1 MQNDN
6 LTICDR
12 CGSDACYKQPVT
24 EDINLYFCYG
34 CGFQS
39 NSAMTEG
46 SDFYNEQLEVLPE
59 LYKDLISTDND
70 GKVWI
75 PSAINSPTQ
84 GMIFINGTS
93 IENWKWSAVKAVPV
107 SEEEKEKYPIPSKP
121 GEYYEWR
128 MDMGT
133 MKLFEEKDF
142 MDALSYIE
150 ILPE

>member
-6 LTICDR
+6 LTICDH

-39 NSAMTEG
+39 NSAMIEG

-59 LYKDLISTDND
+59 LYKDLISIDND

-84 GMIFINGTS
+84 GMIFVNGTS
-93 IENWKWSAVKAVPV
+93 IGNWKWSAVKAVPV
-107 SEEEKEKYPIPSKP
+107 SEEEIEKYPIPSKP

-128 MDMGT
+128 MDMST
-133 MKLFEEKDF
+133 MKSFEEKDF
-142 MDALSYIE
+142 MDALSYIG